1 MGDASALSLGQ
12 RQRRAFAEEVPGKAL
27 LALDEPTAHLDEAN
41 ARAMIEQLR
50 AAADAGATVLVTTH
64 DPLLLAAADR
74 RVLVEGVAE

>member
-1 MGDASALSLGQ
+1 
-12 RQRRAFAEEVPGKAL
+12 
-27 LALDEPTAHLDEAN
+27 
-41 ARAMIEQLR
+41 MIEQLR